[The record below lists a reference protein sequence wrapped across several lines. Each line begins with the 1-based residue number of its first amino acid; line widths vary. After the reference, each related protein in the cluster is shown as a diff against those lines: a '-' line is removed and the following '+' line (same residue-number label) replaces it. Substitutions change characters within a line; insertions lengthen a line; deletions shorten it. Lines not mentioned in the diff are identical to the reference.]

1 MYSLLVVIH
10 TANINPGG
18 VWLPEQK
25 TRGMAGRGSIY
36 CQFTIRKSTYIFLL
50 FNIFLTFQKMALSLL
65 QGYDS
70 DRGSGSSSDSDDD
83 ITVTINQDTV
93 QGKKKRYAANN
104 HRNQPIMKKI
114 KQEPT
119 QRVKT
124 SQRHIEG
131 KSVPLPASINAMFN
145 EDNVEIVHDDPTLHD
160 GRIRSFGH
168 EPNNWATYV
177 YVDLQD
183 CELDEVKNFIV
194 KELDLEPIEHHHLS
208 VSRVVSFRHHWI
220 DPFIQSVKSQME
232 HSRTFFLSL
241 DKLQVYANDDRTR
254 TFVGLEASVGVKELQ
269 KLTYTVDK
277 CFKEYNLPSF
287 YYPPSFHVSLGWCLG
302 DMRAF
307 IRQKLQ
313 KTELKLVDI
322 LDDDDDIG
330 RLVVKNINI
339 KSGNKIFEVKLK
351 Q

>member
-1 MYSLLVVIH
+1 
-10 TANINPGG
+10 
-18 VWLPEQK
+18 
-25 TRGMAGRGSIY
+25 
-36 CQFTIRKSTYIFLL
+36 
-50 FNIFLTFQKMALSLL
+50 MALSLL

-70 DRGSGSSSDSDDD
+70 DHGSGTSSDSDDD
-83 ITVTINQDTV
+83 ITVTINQEAV
-93 QGKKKRYAANN
+93 QGGKKKRLIAVNN
-104 HRNQPIMKKI
+104 RSRNESNIKKF
-114 KQEPT
+114 KQSQEIS
-119 QRVKT
+119 
-124 SQRHIEG
+124 SQRDKNIQKYSGG
-131 KSVPLPASINAMFN
+131 KTVPLPASINAMFN
-145 EDNVEIVHDDPTLHD
+145 QDDEEIVHDDPTLHG
-160 GRIRSFGH
+160 GRIRTFGH

-194 KELDLEPIEHHHLS
+194 KELDLEPIDHHHLS
-208 VSRVVSFRHHWI
+208 ISRVVSFRHHWI
-220 DPFIQSVKSQME
+220 EPFTQAVKSQLE

-241 DKLQVYANDDRTR
+241 DKLQVYSNDDRTR

-302 DMRAF
+302 DMRAV

-339 KSGNKIFEVKLK
+339 KSGNKIYEVKLK

>member
-1 MYSLLVVIH
+1 
-10 TANINPGG
+10 
-18 VWLPEQK
+18 
-25 TRGMAGRGSIY
+25 
-36 CQFTIRKSTYIFLL
+36 
-50 FNIFLTFQKMALSLL
+50 MALSLL

-70 DRGSGSSSDSDDD
+70 DHASGTSSDSDDD
-83 ITVTINQDTV
+83 ITVTINQEAV
-93 QGKKKRYAANN
+93 QGGKKKRLIAVNN
-104 HRNQPIMKKI
+104 RSRNESNIKKF
-114 KQEPT
+114 KQSQEIS
-119 QRVKT
+119 
-124 SQRHIEG
+124 SQRDRNIQKYSAG

-145 EDNVEIVHDDPTLHD
+145 QDDEEIVHDDPTLHG
-160 GRIRSFGH
+160 GRIRTFGH

-194 KELDLEPIEHHHLS
+194 KELDLEPIDHHHLS
-208 VSRVVSFRHHWI
+208 ISRVVSFRHHWI
-220 DPFIQSVKSQME
+220 EPFTQAVKNQLE

-241 DKLQVYANDDRTR
+241 DKLQVYSNDDRTR

-302 DMRAF
+302 DMRAV

-339 KSGNKIFEVKLK
+339 KSGNKIYEVKLK

>member
-1 MYSLLVVIH
+1 
-10 TANINPGG
+10 
-18 VWLPEQK
+18 
-25 TRGMAGRGSIY
+25 
-36 CQFTIRKSTYIFLL
+36 
-50 FNIFLTFQKMALSLL
+50 MALSLL

-70 DRGSGSSSDSDDD
+70 DHGSGSSSDSDDD
-83 ITVTINQDTV
+83 ITVTINQEAV
-93 QGKKKRYAANN
+93 QGGKKKRLIAVNN
-104 HRNQPIMKKI
+104 RSRNEPNIKKF
-114 KQEPT
+114 KHTQELS
-119 QRVKT
+119 
-124 SQRHIEG
+124 SQRDRNMQRNSGG
-131 KSVPLPASINAMFN
+131 KLVPLPASINAMFN
-145 EDNVEIVHDDPTLHD
+145 QEDEEIVHDDPTLHG
-160 GRIRSFGH
+160 GRIRTFSH

-194 KELDLEPIEHHHLS
+194 KELDLEPIDHHHLS
-208 VSRVVSFRHHWI
+208 ISRVVSFRHHWI
-220 DPFIQSVKSQME
+220 EPFTQAVKSQME
-232 HSRTFFLSL
+232 HSRSFFLSL
-241 DKLQVYANDDRTR
+241 DKLQVYSNDDRTR

-302 DMRAF
+302 DMRAV

-339 KSGNKIFEVKLK
+339 KSGNKIYEVKLK

>member
-1 MYSLLVVIH
+1 MTH
-10 TANINPGG
+10 P
-18 VWLPEQK
+18 
-25 TRGMAGRGSIY
+25 
-36 CQFTIRKSTYIFLL
+36 
-50 FNIFLTFQKMALSLL
+50 TFQNMALSLL

-70 DRGSGSSSDSDDD
+70 DKGSGTSSDSDDD
-83 ITVTINQDTV
+83 ITVTINQEAV
-93 QGKKKRYAANN
+93 QGGKKKRLIAVNN
-104 HRNQPIMKKI
+104 RSRNESNIKKF
-114 KQEPT
+114 KQSQEIS
-119 QRVKT
+119 
-124 SQRHIEG
+124 SQRDRNIQKYSAG

-145 EDNVEIVHDDPTLHD
+145 QDDEEIVHDDPTLHG
-160 GRIRSFGH
+160 GRIRTFGH

-194 KELDLEPIEHHHLS
+194 KELDLEPIDHHHLS
-208 VSRVVSFRHHWI
+208 ISRVVSFRHHWI
-220 DPFIQSVKSQME
+220 EPFTQAVKSQLE

-241 DKLQVYANDDRTR
+241 DKLQVYSNDDRTR

-302 DMRAF
+302 DMRAV

-339 KSGNKIFEVKLK
+339 KSGNKIYEVKLK

>member
-1 MYSLLVVIH
+1 
-10 TANINPGG
+10 
-18 VWLPEQK
+18 
-25 TRGMAGRGSIY
+25 
-36 CQFTIRKSTYIFLL
+36 
-50 FNIFLTFQKMALSLL
+50 MALSLL

-70 DRGSGSSSDSDDD
+70 DHGSGTSSDSDDD
-83 ITVTINQDTV
+83 ITVTINQEAV
-93 QGKKKRYAANN
+93 QGGKKKRLIAVNN
-104 HRNQPIMKKI
+104 RSRNESNIKKF
-114 KQEPT
+114 KQSQEIS
-119 QRVKT
+119 
-124 SQRHIEG
+124 SQREKNIQKYSGG
-131 KSVPLPASINAMFN
+131 KTVPLPASINAMFN
-145 EDNVEIVHDDPTLHD
+145 QDDEEIVHDDPTLHG
-160 GRIRSFGH
+160 GRIRTFGH

-194 KELDLEPIEHHHLS
+194 KELDLEPIDHHHLS
-208 VSRVVSFRHHWI
+208 ISRVVSFRHHWI
-220 DPFIQSVKSQME
+220 EPFTQAVKSQLE

-241 DKLQVYANDDRTR
+241 DKLQVYSNDDRTR

-302 DMRAF
+302 DMRAV

-339 KSGNKIFEVKLK
+339 KSGNKIYEVKLK

>member
-1 MYSLLVVIH
+1 M
-10 TANINPGG
+10 
-18 VWLPEQK
+18 
-25 TRGMAGRGSIY
+25 
-36 CQFTIRKSTYIFLL
+36 
-50 FNIFLTFQKMALSLL
+50 TFQNMALSLL

-70 DRGSGSSSDSDDD
+70 DHGSGTSSDSDDD
-83 ITVTINQDTV
+83 ITVTINQDAV
-93 QGKKKRYAANN
+93 HGGKNKRLSVSTRNRNEPNVKKFKQSKELSRQRD
-104 HRNQPIMKKI
+104 RNIQ
-114 KQEPT
+114 T
-119 QRVKT
+119 YNG
-124 SQRHIEG
+124 G

-145 EDNVEIVHDDPTLHD
+145 QEDEEMVHDDPTLHG
-160 GRIRSFGH
+160 GRIRTFSH

-194 KELDLEPIEHHHLS
+194 KELDLEPIDHHHLS
-208 VSRVVSFRHHWI
+208 ISRVVSFRHHWI
-220 DPFIQSVKSQME
+220 EPFIKAVKSQME

-241 DKLQVYANDDRTR
+241 DKLQVYSNDDRTR

-277 CFKEYNLPSF
+277 CFKEYSLPPF

-302 DMRAF
+302 DMRAV

-339 KSGNKIFEVKLK
+339 KSGNKIYEVKLK

>member
-1 MYSLLVVIH
+1 
-10 TANINPGG
+10 
-18 VWLPEQK
+18 
-25 TRGMAGRGSIY
+25 
-36 CQFTIRKSTYIFLL
+36 
-50 FNIFLTFQKMALSLL
+50 MALSLL

-70 DRGSGSSSDSDDD
+70 DHASGTSSDSDDD
-83 ITVTINQDTV
+83 ITVTINQEAV
-93 QGKKKRYAANN
+93 QGGKKKRLIAVNN
-104 HRNQPIMKKI
+104 RSRNESNIKKF
-114 KQEPT
+114 KQSQEIS
-119 QRVKT
+119 
-124 SQRHIEG
+124 SQRDRNIQKYSAG

-145 EDNVEIVHDDPTLHD
+145 QDDEEIVHDDPTLHG
-160 GRIRSFGH
+160 GRIRTFGH

-194 KELDLEPIEHHHLS
+194 KELDLEPIDHHHLS
-208 VSRVVSFRHHWI
+208 ISRVVSFRHHWI
-220 DPFIQSVKSQME
+220 EPFTQAVKSQLE

-241 DKLQVYANDDRTR
+241 DKLQVYSNDDRTR

-302 DMRAF
+302 DMRAV

-339 KSGNKIFEVKLK
+339 KSGNKIYEVKLK

>member
-1 MYSLLVVIH
+1 
-10 TANINPGG
+10 
-18 VWLPEQK
+18 
-25 TRGMAGRGSIY
+25 
-36 CQFTIRKSTYIFLL
+36 
-50 FNIFLTFQKMALSLL
+50 MALSLL

-70 DRGSGSSSDSDDD
+70 DHGGGSSSDSDDD
-83 ITVTINQDTV
+83 ITVTINQEAV
-93 QGKKKRYAANN
+93 QGGKKKRLIAVNN
-104 HRNQPIMKKI
+104 RSRNESNIKKF
-114 KQEPT
+114 KQSQEIS
-119 QRVKT
+119 
-124 SQRHIEG
+124 SQRDKNIQKYSGG
-131 KSVPLPASINAMFN
+131 KTVPLPASINAMFN
-145 EDNVEIVHDDPTLHD
+145 QDDEEIVHDDPTLHG
-160 GRIRSFGH
+160 GRIRTFGH

-194 KELDLEPIEHHHLS
+194 KELDLEPIDHHHLS
-208 VSRVVSFRHHWI
+208 ISRVVSFRHHWI
-220 DPFIQSVKSQME
+220 EPFTQAVKSQLE

-241 DKLQVYANDDRTR
+241 DKLQVYSNDDRTR

-302 DMRAF
+302 DMRAV

-339 KSGNKIFEVKLK
+339 KSGNKIYEVKLK

>member
-1 MYSLLVVIH
+1 
-10 TANINPGG
+10 
-18 VWLPEQK
+18 
-25 TRGMAGRGSIY
+25 
-36 CQFTIRKSTYIFLL
+36 
-50 FNIFLTFQKMALSLL
+50 MALSLL

-70 DRGSGSSSDSDDD
+70 DNGSGTSSDSDDD
-83 ITVTINQDTV
+83 ITVTINQEAV
-93 QGKKKRYAANN
+93 QGGKKKRLIAVNN
-104 HRNQPIMKKI
+104 RSRNESNIKKF
-114 KQEPT
+114 KQSQEIS
-119 QRVKT
+119 
-124 SQRHIEG
+124 SQRDRNIQKYSAG

-145 EDNVEIVHDDPTLHD
+145 QDDEEIVHDDPTLHG
-160 GRIRSFGH
+160 GRIRTFGH

-194 KELDLEPIEHHHLS
+194 KELDLEPIDHHHLS
-208 VSRVVSFRHHWI
+208 ISRVVSFRHHWI
-220 DPFIQSVKSQME
+220 EPFTQAVKSQLE

-241 DKLQVYANDDRTR
+241 DKLQVYSNDDRTR

-302 DMRAF
+302 DMRAV
-307 IRQKLQ
+307 IRHKLQ

-339 KSGNKIFEVKLK
+339 KSGNKIYEVKLK

>member
-1 MYSLLVVIH
+1 
-10 TANINPGG
+10 
-18 VWLPEQK
+18 
-25 TRGMAGRGSIY
+25 
-36 CQFTIRKSTYIFLL
+36 
-50 FNIFLTFQKMALSLL
+50 MALSLL

-70 DRGSGSSSDSDDD
+70 DHGSGTSSDSDDD
-83 ITVTINQDTV
+83 ITVTINQEAV
-93 QGKKKRYAANN
+93 QGGKKKRLIAVNN
-104 HRNQPIMKKI
+104 RSSRNEPNIKKF
-114 KQEPT
+114 KHTPELS
-119 QRVKT
+119 
-124 SQRHIEG
+124 SQRDRNMQRNSGG

-145 EDNVEIVHDDPTLHD
+145 QEDEEIVHDDPTLHG
-160 GRIRSFGH
+160 GRIRTFSH

-194 KELDLEPIEHHHLS
+194 KELDLEPIDHHHLS
-208 VSRVVSFRHHWI
+208 ISRVVSFRHHWI
-220 DPFIQSVKSQME
+220 EPFTQAVKSQME
-232 HSRTFFLSL
+232 HNRAFFLSL
-241 DKLQVYANDDRTR
+241 DKLQVYSNDDRTR

-302 DMRAF
+302 DMRAV

-339 KSGNKIFEVKLK
+339 KSGNKIYEVKLK

>member
-1 MYSLLVVIH
+1 
-10 TANINPGG
+10 
-18 VWLPEQK
+18 
-25 TRGMAGRGSIY
+25 
-36 CQFTIRKSTYIFLL
+36 
-50 FNIFLTFQKMALSLL
+50 MALSLL

-70 DRGSGSSSDSDDD
+70 DNGSGTSSDSDDD
-83 ITVTINQDTV
+83 ITVTINQEAV
-93 QGKKKRYAANN
+93 QGGKKKRLIAVNN
-104 HRNQPIMKKI
+104 RSRNESNIKKF
-114 KQEPT
+114 KQSQEIS
-119 QRVKT
+119 
-124 SQRHIEG
+124 SQRDRNIQKYSAG

-145 EDNVEIVHDDPTLHD
+145 QDDEEIVHDDPTLHG
-160 GRIRSFGH
+160 GRIRTFGH

-194 KELDLEPIEHHHLS
+194 KELDLEPIDHHHLS
-208 VSRVVSFRHHWI
+208 ISRVVSFRHHWI
-220 DPFIQSVKSQME
+220 EPFTQAVKSQLE

-241 DKLQVYANDDRTR
+241 DKLQVYSNDDRTR

-302 DMRAF
+302 DMRAV

-339 KSGNKIFEVKLK
+339 KSGNKIYEVKLK